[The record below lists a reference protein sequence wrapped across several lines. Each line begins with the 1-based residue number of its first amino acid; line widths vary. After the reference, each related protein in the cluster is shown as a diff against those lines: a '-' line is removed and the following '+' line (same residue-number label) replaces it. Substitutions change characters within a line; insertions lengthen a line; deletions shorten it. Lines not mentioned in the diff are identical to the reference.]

1 MLITT
6 LILWSVRLDNLMA
19 LLANIDP
26 SYAAALMLERS
37 AARSSLSSWSR
48 LCGFEPAQ
56 HHELIISKLE
66 AVARGEIRRLAIFLP
81 PGAAKSTYSSVL
93 FPPWFLAQ
101 RSGASIL
108 CASCNKRLADKFGR
122 LSRNLI
128 DEHSKTLGYTL
139 AQDSQAVDDWGTSNG
154 GVYFCAGVDSRIA
167 GHRADLGLIDDP
179 IGSLEDADSVN
190 IRESV
195 WDWYEWCFVPR
206 LKPGGS
212 IVVISTR
219 WHEDDLMGRL
229 LTKQLGKWEVIKL
242 PMLATADDPLGR
254 QPGDRLWPEYF
265 TQEMVDEA
273 QSNPRKWQGP
283 YQQDPTPESGDYFK
297 AEWLVGYQP
306 HNLPKALTIYV
317 ASDHACSTKEGN
329 KNDATCLLPFGVDEG
344 DNVWILPDI
353 FWDRAD
359 TGKVVTEMVDIIRR
373 RDPVAWVAETE
384 HIVKSIG
391 PFLRKTL
398 KEEGLYRCRIQEISG
413 QRDKP
418 SKARSIQGRMEMR
431 KVFFPTFA
439 PWWPA
444 AQHELLTA
452 WSGAHDDFA
461 DCLSVIGRYLD
472 KYQAAAAE
480 PQVPKPD
487 YFTLG
492 WLKRETKNRELILK
506 EVKSGY

>member
-1 MLITT
+1 MPQI
-6 LILWSVRLDNLMA
+6 
-19 LLANIDP
+19 ANIDP
-26 SYAAALMLERS
+26 SVAAAALMQRF
-37 AARSSLSSWSR
+37 AARTSLSAWAR
-48 LCGFEPAQ
+48 LCGFEPAR

-66 AVARGEIRRLAIFLP
+66 AVARGDIKRLAIFLP

-101 RSGASIL
+101 RPSSSIL

-128 DEHSKTLGYTL
+128 DEHANTLGYSL

-179 IGSLEDADSVN
+179 IGSLEDADSAN
-190 IRESV
+190 QRESV
-195 WDWYEWCFVPR
+195 MEWYEWCFVPR
-206 LKPGGS
+206 LKPNGS

-229 LTKQLGKWEVIKL
+229 LQRQVGKWEVVKL
-242 PMLATADDPLGR
+242 PMIAGDGDPLGR

-265 TQEMVDEA
+265 TDEMVKEA

-297 AEWLVGYQP
+297 AEYIVPYQP
-306 HNLPKALTIYV
+306 HMLPKALNVYV
-317 ASDHACSTKEGN
+317 ASDHACSTKEVN
-329 KNDATCLLPFGVDEG
+329 KNDATCLVPFGVDEG

-353 FWDRAD
+353 VWDRLD
-359 TGKVVTEMVDIIRR
+359 TGSVVDRMVEIIRR
-373 RDPVAWVAETE
+373 RDPIAWIAETE

-391 PFLRKTL
+391 PFLRQRL
-398 KEEGLYRCRIQEISG
+398 KEEKLYKCRLQEIPSAK
-413 QRDKP
+413 DKP
-418 SKARSIQGRMEMR
+418 RKARSIQGRMEMR

-439 PWWPA
+439 PWWA
-444 AQHELLTA
+444 KAQHELLTA
-452 WSGAHDDFA
+452 WSGQHDDFA

-472 KYQAAAAE
+472 RYQKAQPVEAE
-480 PQVPKPD
+480 PEPD

-492 WLKRETKNRELILK
+492 WLKRKTESATASANSIKG
-506 EVKSGY
+506 GY